1 MAAMRTRVGIV
12 GLVAALLVLVCP
24 QVLAAPAPSPTPTP
38 TKAVGLPAP
47 FSSWHVTVEK
57 ASDTHVRWITFDSAV
72 LHRRA
77 TMRVV
82 LPDAYTTAT
91 GKLPVVYY
99 LHGTTRIG
107 TDPAVDAVFD
117 TLADQGLD
125 VGYPF
130 VEGGAHNEASYL
142 ATEADRIQF
151 VAVSPDAGDT
161 TWCEHC
167 GWVDGR
173 MGQGLDA
180 ESHLYKE
187 VLPLTEAM
195 FRVRTDRAGRGIMG
209 ASMGAAGALIQA
221 TRHPDLYSVV
231 AALSPP
237 VDYIYDT
244 PYAEFIHFLYLRE
257 QGYPPAKVAPIA
269 TRAINPAD
277 LLSNLRGE
285 GIDTVITMGEG
296 CVLGAGQG
304 LCQEYGFFDVPTNG
318 AQEVLIRHNADT
330 VVPQAIADGVPISYI
345 TYDGIHFNINHEV
358 FNEHLLDRMNR
369 AFAANAPAPASVTFR
384 SADRSFSIWGWKVTL
399 DRPNQEFVTVD
410 ARPDG
415 RAFSIAGSGIL
426 HLVSAPQYLPGSGHA
441 VTIEPGDAS
450 RRTIR
455 HTVAADDDGRLR
467 MTIDLGDRHP
477 IDEIEVLS
485 RAGVVKSPQTRVT
498 VNS

>member
-1 MAAMRTRVGIV
+1 MTRRVGIV
-12 GLVAALLVLVCP
+12 GLVAALVLLVGP
-24 QVLAAPAPSPTPTP
+24 QSLAAPAPVP

-47 FSSWHVTVEK
+47 FSSWNVTVER
-57 ASDTHVRWITFDSAV
+57 STDPHVQWVTFDSAV

-82 LPDAYTTAT
+82 LPDAYAATT

-107 TDPAVDAVFD
+107 THPAVDTVFD
-117 TLADQGLD
+117 TLADNGAD

-142 ATEADRIQF
+142 AAESDRIQF
-151 VAVSPDAGDT
+151 VAVSPDAGET

-173 MGQGLDA
+173 LGQGVNA
-180 ESHLYKE
+180 ETHLYRE

-244 PYAEFIHFLYLRE
+244 PYADFIHFLYLRQ
-257 QGYPPAKVAPIA
+257 QGYPPPKAFPIA

-277 LLSNLRGE
+277 LLTNLRGE
-285 GIDTVITMGEG
+285 GIDTIITMGEG
-296 CVLGAGQG
+296 CLAGAGRG
-304 LCQEYGFFDVPTNG
+304 LCQKYGFLDVPTNG
-318 AQEVLIRHNADT
+318 FQEVLIRHNADT

-369 AFAANAPAPASVTFR
+369 ALAANLPAPSSVTFR
-384 SADRSFSIWGWKVTL
+384 SADPVFSIWGWNARL

-410 ARPDG
+410 VRPDG
-415 RAFSIAGSGIL
+415 RALSISGSGTL
-426 HLVSAPQYLPGSGHA
+426 HLVSAPIYLPGSGHA
-441 VTIEPGDAS
+441 VTIEFGDSS

-455 HTVAADDDGRLR
+455 HTVAADDFGRLH

-477 IDEIEVLS
+477 IDEVDLLWRS
-485 RAGVVKSPQTRVT
+485 GVVRSPQTRIT